1 MISENTLRAAVER
14 SLITAD
20 QALGLRRLEQAALSN
35 EPRDDEK
42 LRFISGF
49 ADIFVTIGLGL
60 FLGSLGWF
68 GLAPLGLSGTAL
80 LIAAACWLL
89 AEFFTRRQRQAL
101 PSIVLLVTFAAS
113 VFLAVFQGI
122 AALPGDSA
130 LPFLLHLDEAK
141 EPWALIAAA
150 LVTVGA
156 AWFHYLRF
164 RVPITFAAG
173 MAALVVA
180 FLGAVYLL
188 SPAFVAEFWRL
199 LLLASGV
206 AVFVLALRFDLSDP
220 QRLTRRTDIAFW
232 LHMLA
237 APLIVHSL
245 IGGLWAAGGAGQGPA
260 WIILGVF
267 AGLGVVALLVDRR
280 AILVSGLSYAGFAF
294 GTLVARSVDGESVVP
309 LTLLA
314 LGSLILLLSAGWHAL
329 RRLLLRT
336 LPPALARGLPHADM
350 SANKAVLSESPT

>member
-1 MISENTLRAAVER
+1 MISGNTLRAAVER
-14 SLITAD
+14 NLITHD
-20 QALGLRRLEQAALSN
+20 QAAELRRMGQAALVN

-68 GLAPLGLSGTAL
+68 GLSLLGVSGTAL

-101 PSIVLLVTFAAS
+101 PSIVLLVAFAAS

-130 LPFLLHLDEAK
+130 LPFLLHLDAAK

-150 LVTVGA
+150 MVTVGA
-156 AWFHYLRF
+156 AWLHYGRF

-173 MAALVVA
+173 TAALVVA
-180 FLGAVYLL
+180 FLGLVYLL
-188 SPAFVAEFWRL
+188 SPAFVEEFWRL
-199 LLLASGV
+199 LLLLCGLS
-206 AVFVLALRFDLSDP
+206 VFALALRFDLSDP

-245 IGGLWAAGGAGQGPA
+245 IGGLWAAGGAGQGSA
-260 WIILGVF
+260 WIILLVF
-267 AGLGVVALLVDRR
+267 AGLGLVALLVDRR

-294 GTLVARSVDGESVVP
+294 GTLVARSVDAESVVP

-329 RRLLLRT
+329 RRLALGA
-336 LPPALARGLPHADM
+336 LPLGLARRLPHSDM
-350 SANKAVLSESPT
+350 SADTAVPSEFQA